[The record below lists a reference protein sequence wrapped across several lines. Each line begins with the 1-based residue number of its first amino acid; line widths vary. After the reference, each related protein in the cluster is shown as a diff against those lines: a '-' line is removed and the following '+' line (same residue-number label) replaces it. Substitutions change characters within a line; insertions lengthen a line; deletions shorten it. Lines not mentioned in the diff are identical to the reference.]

1 MPYYKGFQEQKEA
14 IKKLQQATNP
24 ETPISYREF
33 IKLAGDILNCSF
45 MGSGIID
52 GKMVYKGMCDEH
64 NGLTTWEG
72 KSVFDATR
80 VDVTTDVVYI
90 EK

>member
-1 MPYYKGFQEQKEA
+1 MYYKGFPEQKEA

-24 ETPISYREF
+24 ETPISYKEF
-33 IKLAGDILNCSF
+33 IRLASDILNCSF
-45 MGSGIID
+45 SGGIID
-52 GKMVYKGMCDEH
+52 GKMVYKGMCNEH

-72 KSVFDATR
+72 KSALDSTR

-90 EK
+90 EE